1 MSHFTVLVIGP
12 DHERQLAPYHEFECT
27 GEDDEFVQDMD
38 VTEETRESWEEQK
51 QRDGNTVRNFAEFA
65 SDWQGATIA
74 LGRSA
79 IDLSG
84 EHKYRYTLVEDG
96 EVVEV
101 VRRTN
106 PNKKWDWY
114 VVGGRWQGFFRVKAH
129 SMAGALGV
137 QGVPA
142 MLDPSYEVPGPDRAD
157 VCFKADLDVEGMRA
171 EAEGRAVEEW
181 DLYQSVVCGL
191 PKPSPWSE
199 VLEKEGEEH
208 QRAREEYQAQP
219 AIKALRSNEKTIWL
233 NPEDFDCSREEYLKA
248 ARDGALST
256 FAVIKDGEWHE
267 RGSMGWFGC
276 VSDEKDK
283 GSWLRE
289 FASLIDSLPDDALLT
304 LVDCHI

>member
-27 GEDDEFVQDMD
+27 GEDDEFVQDVD

-74 LGRSA
+74 LGKSA

-84 EHKYRYTLVEDG
+84 EHKYGYTLVEDG

-157 VCFKADLDVEGMRA
+157 VCFKADLDVEGMRGG
-171 EAEGRAVEEW
+171 GRG
-181 DLYQSVVCGL
+181 QG
-191 PKPSPWSE
+191 
-199 VLEKEGEEH
+199 GEDMGPVPV
-208 QRAREEYQAQP
+208 RRLRP
-219 AIKALRSNEKTIWL
+219 A
-233 NPEDFDCSREEYLKA
+233 
-248 ARDGALST
+248 
-256 FAVIKDGEWHE
+256 
-267 RGSMGWFGC
+267 
-276 VSDEKDK
+276 
-283 GSWLRE
+283 
-289 FASLIDSLPDDALLT
+289 
-304 LVDCHI
+304 